1 MNKSPEREEIK
12 EETPNRNTQAPQA
25 MSQQPDAAEAFTRL
39 MSAPAPALTPAD
51 IISLQQMIGNQ
62 AVQRVLV
69 ERSRGGAQKDESRPS
84 APSTHLDEKTET
96 GQQKTRTGQQETQTG
111 QLL

>member
-12 EETPNRNTQAPQA
+12 EETPNRNIQAPQA

-69 ERSRGGAQKDESRPS
+69 ERSRGAQKGESRPS

-96 GQQKTRTGQQETQTG
+96 GQQKTRTGQQ
-111 QLL
+111 